1 MLKTE
6 SLQPGNPYLRPP
18 AQALIAALLV
28 ALVLL
33 LDAMVAC
40 PGLHE
45 LLHADADKAGHECAV
60 TMFIHGQV
68 DSAVVLVATILL
80 AAPVEFSPLP
90 ASSLFSTRADALPP
104 GRGPPTGCFLA

>member
-1 MLKTE
+1 
-6 SLQPGNPYLRPP
+6 LQPGNPFLKPP
-18 AQALIAALLV
+18 GHALIAALLV

-45 LLHADADKAGHECAV
+45 MIHADADQAGHECAV

-68 DSAVVLVATILL
+68 DSAVVLVAAILP
-80 AAPVEFSPLP
+80 AAPIEFSPLP
-90 ASSLFSTRADALPP
+90 ATALFHTRMDALPP
-104 GRGPPTGCFLA
+104 GRGPPSVSVLA